1 MATRRQPLIPG
12 WLIPG
17 VSAATLVV
25 AVALAAFLALWWNAP
40 QGSWAAIWQD
50 SYLWHV
56 VRFSFWQAFLSALL
70 SVVPA
75 IFLARA
81 LYRRRFPGRL
91 ALLRLCAMTLILPVL
106 VAVFGILSVYGRQG
120 WLATLCQS
128 LGLEWTFSPYGLQ
141 GILLAHVFFNLPMAS
156 RLLLQALENIPG
168 EQRQLAA
175 QLGMRGWHFF
185 RFVEWPWLRRQIPP
199 VAALIFMLCFASF
212 ATVLSLGGGPQATTI
227 ELAIYQALSY
237 DYDPAR
243 AAMLALI
250 QMVCCLGLVLLSQ
263 RLSKAIAPGTTLLQG
278 WRDPDDRLHSR
289 ICDTVLIV
297 LALLLLLT
305 AIAAALPFISYAPN
319 RLVSGEGR
327 HLWQLWPQTIWM
339 LVGVGCAW
347 LTACFIPGKKG
358 SICALIL
365 AQFVFVLLVWGA
377 GKAATQLAQ
386 NGSALARTSLGSG
399 FWLAAAL
406 ALLACS
412 DAIRRISTHPLW
424 RWLLHMQIAIIP
436 LWLLYSGTLNDLSLM
451 KEYANRQDVFDD
463 ALAQHLTLLFGAVL
477 PALVIGVPLGIW
489 CYFSTARQGA
499 IFSLLNVIQTVP
511 SVALFGLLIAPLAA
525 LVTAFPWLGK
535 LGIAGTG
542 MTPALIALVLYA
554 LLPLV
559 RGVVVGLNQI
569 PRDVLESAR
578 AMGMSGARRF
588 LHVQLPLALPVFL
601 RSLRVVMVQTVSM
614 AVIAALIGAGG
625 FGALVFQGLLSSA
638 IDLVLLGVIPV
649 IVLAV
654 LTDALFDLL
663 IALLKVKRND

>member
-1 MATRRQPLIPG
+1 
-12 WLIPG
+12 
-17 VSAATLVV
+17 
-25 AVALAAFLALWWNAP
+25 
-40 QGSWAAIWQD
+40 
-50 SYLWHV
+50 
-56 VRFSFWQAFLSALL
+56 
-70 SVVPA
+70 
-75 IFLARA
+75 
-81 LYRRRFPGRL
+81 
-91 ALLRLCAMTLILPVL
+91 MT
-106 VAVFGILSVYGRQG
+106 Y
-120 WLATLCQS
+120 
-128 LGLEWTFSPYGLQ
+128 
-141 GILLAHVFFNLPMAS
+141 
-156 RLLLQALENIPG
+156 
-168 EQRQLAA
+168 
-175 QLGMRGWHFF
+175 F
-185 RFVEWPWLRRQIPP
+185 RINP
-199 VAALIFMLCFASF
+199 
-212 ATVLSLGGGPQATTI
+212 
-227 ELAIYQALSY
+227 
-237 DYDPAR
+237 
-243 AAMLALI
+243 
-250 QMVCCLGLVLLSQ
+250 
-263 RLSKAIAPGTTLLQG
+263 
-278 WRDPDDRLHSR
+278 
-289 ICDTVLIV
+289 V

-327 HLWQLWPQTIWM
+327 HLWQLWPQTLWM

-347 LTACFIPGKKG
+347 LTACFIPAKKG
-358 SICALIL
+358 SIFALIL

-386 NGSALARTSLGSG
+386 NGRALARTSPGSGFWLAGALARTSLGSG

-511 SVALFGLLIAPLAA
+511 SIALFGLLIAPLAA
-525 LVTAFPWLGK
+525 LVTAFPWLGM

-578 AMGMSGARRF
+578 AMGMSGVQRF

-601 RSLRVVMVQTVSM
+601 RSLRVVMVQTVGM